1 MLKLTDRPW
10 KEFKVGNLFTQK
22 RGKEAAPKQVDKGG
36 KIPVINEIQ
45 DNNGLSKFGKGKI
58 LLKGNAITVSVNFAQ
73 NVFYQKKSFYAS
85 VNILVL
91 YSKYLNEF
99 TGEFISTS
107 IRHSNSCY
115 NYAYKTSK
123 DRLNATKILLPVNND
138 GEPDYKFMEDYIKEL
153 MKRKRSEYIEYA
165 KTKLLLMEM
174 MGGVKHQQI
183 QTLRDKKWKEFSI
196 INLFD
201 SIQRGKRLIKDNQTK
216 GMIPYVSS
224 TSLNN
229 GIDNFISYE
238 KSSMRKF
245 NNCLS
250 LANSGSVGSTFYEPF
265 SFVASDHITHLKNKS
280 FNQNTYLFL
289 ASLCNRLSKKYNFNR
304 EINDTRISREK
315 IMLPVNSDGE
325 PDYKFMEDYISNITY
340 NKYNDYITYAKSQVI
355 KLSSLK

>member
-1 MLKLTDRPW
+1 MQT
-10 KEFKVGNLFTQK
+10 N
-22 RGKEAAPKQVDKGG
+22 
-36 KIPVINEIQ
+36 
-45 DNNGLSKFGKGKI
+45 
-58 LLKGNAITVSVNFAQ
+58 
-73 NVFYQKKSFYAS
+73 
-85 VNILVL
+85 
-91 YSKYLNEF
+91 
-99 TGEFISTS
+99 
-107 IRHSNSCY
+107 
-115 NYAYKTSK
+115 
-123 DRLNATKILLPVNND
+123 
-138 GEPDYKFMEDYIKEL
+138 
-153 MKRKRSEYIEYA
+153 
-165 KTKLLLMEM
+165 
-174 MGGVKHQQI
+174 GGVKYQQI

-340 NKYNDYITYAKSQVI
+340 NKYNDYITYAKSQI
-355 KLSSLK
+355 C